1 MTEARQ
7 RVLVVDDAAE
17 ARLLAR
23 EALEGVGYEVYEA
36 ADGAQAIEAFSACL
50 PDLILLDVLM
60 PVMDGFEAC
69 AAIRRLPG
77 GQHVPVLVLT
87 GLEDVDSIN
96 RAFDVGATDFVTKPI
111 NYLSLGFRVRYM
123 LRAKQTADDL
133 RESEARLARAQRMAR
148 LGHWELDAGTRLAR
162 WSPQICEIFGFPE
175 SWLEGPLDATLG
187 VVHPEDRGRLTLA
200 LERALAGEASGG
212 VQFRVVRSSGG
223 ERIVESLIEPVRDE
237 GGRVLRITGTSQD
250 VTERTVAERQI
261 RQLAYFDQI
270 TGLPNRSFLREHLGY
285 LVGQAERQRRTLA
298 VLYVDLDRF
307 KRVNDTLGHSTGDDL
322 LRQVARRFLLVVRG
336 GDCVV
341 RESPPPGEG
350 GLSEE
355 PCDTVARVGGDE
367 FIVLL
372 GDLRQAEDAARVARR
387 LLDALKQPVDLAG
400 RELFVSAS
408 IGIAVF
414 PDDGRDS
421 EVLLQNADVAMYH
434 AKELGRDSYQ
444 FYTESLNARAF
455 ERLALEGE
463 LRRAVERGD
472 FELHYQPKLDL
483 DTGTIGSA
491 EALVRWCH
499 PQLGLVPPRDF
510 ISLAEE
516 TGLILPLGQWV
527 LTAAASQMRR
537 WEEEGR
543 PALRLAVNLSV
554 RQFRDPGLAA
564 VVRQALL
571 HAGLDRPWLELEI
584 TESVLMGDPEASA
597 VLLRELK
604 RLGVRVSI
612 DDFGT
617 GYSSLSYL
625 KRLPLDLLK
634 IDRSFTRDIL
644 TDSDSQSIT
653 RAIIY
658 MAHGLKL
665 RVVAE
670 GVESVEQ
677 LDFLRTNGCDEVQGY
692 LLSVPLPGDEFA
704 EQFLTDGAT
713 TRPVLAAVAGR

>member
-1 MTEARQ
+1 
-7 RVLVVDDAAE
+7 
-17 ARLLAR
+17 
-23 EALEGVGYEVYEA
+23 
-36 ADGAQAIEAFSACL
+36 
-50 PDLILLDVLM
+50 
-60 PVMDGFEAC
+60 
-69 AAIRRLPG
+69 
-77 GQHVPVLVLT
+77 
-87 GLEDVDSIN
+87 
-96 RAFDVGATDFVTKPI
+96 
-111 NYLSLGFRVRYM
+111 
-123 LRAKQTADDL
+123 
-133 RESEARLARAQRMAR
+133 
-148 LGHWELDAGTRLAR
+148 
-162 WSPQICEIFGFPE
+162 
-175 SWLEGPLDATLG
+175 
-187 VVHPEDRGRLTLA
+187 
-200 LERALAGEASGG
+200 
-212 VQFRVVRSSGG
+212 
-223 ERIVESLIEPVRDE
+223 
-237 GGRVLRITGTSQD
+237 
-250 VTERTVAERQI
+250 
-261 RQLAYFDQI
+261 
-270 TGLPNRSFLREHLGY
+270 
-285 LVGQAERQRRTLA
+285 
-298 VLYVDLDRF
+298 
-307 KRVNDTLGHSTGDDL
+307 
-322 LRQVARRFLLVVRG
+322 
-336 GDCVV
+336 
-341 RESPPPGEG
+341 
-350 GLSEE
+350 
-355 PCDTVARVGGDE
+355 
-367 FIVLL
+367 
-372 GDLRQAEDAARVARR
+372 
-387 LLDALKQPVDLAG
+387 
-400 RELFVSAS
+400 
-408 IGIAVF
+408 VF